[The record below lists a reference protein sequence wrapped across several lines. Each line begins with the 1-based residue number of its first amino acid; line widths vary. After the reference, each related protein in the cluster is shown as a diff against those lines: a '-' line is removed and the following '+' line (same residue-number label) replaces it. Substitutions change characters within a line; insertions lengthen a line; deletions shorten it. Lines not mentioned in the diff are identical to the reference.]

1 MTPRRLTMK
10 NKGFTLIELLLV
22 MAILNIITTIALP
35 ALVSAKRGHKPVST
49 PSNVYEVSTTPK
61 PIANVVGLTEDAAF
75 TKVGYPDSKSDL
87 GQGRIKYTYA
97 PGSQIRSLVAKD
109 GKVISVER

>member
-1 MTPRRLTMK
+1 VPRQHQP
-10 NKGFTLIELLLV
+10 F
-22 MAILNIITTIALP
+22 P
-35 ALVSAKRGHKPVST
+35 ARGGSVAGRAAQQLEGGAGRPEEQHPVSGRAGHKPVST